1 MKVLIAALS
10 TCGIYSIKLTPPPPT
25 TTTKALPLRG
35 RSLTT
40 VTDILRISTGWG
52 VGGGGGDL
60 QICRVN
66 VEFTRVSET
75 AENDGTKCRR
85 QTAGG
90 AGGAGGRCTAPGKY
104 WNLTLLEGLKS
115 LFQHRI

>member
-1 MKVLIAALS
+1 M
-10 TCGIYSIKLTPPPPT
+10 G
-25 TTTKALPLRG
+25 G
-35 RSLTT
+35 
-40 VTDILRISTGWG
+40 G
-52 VGGGGGDL
+52 GGGGGDL

-66 VEFTRVSET
+66 VEFTGVIEVP
-75 AENDGTKCRR
+75 ENDGTKCRR

-90 AGGAGGRCTAPGKY
+90 PGGRCTAPGKV